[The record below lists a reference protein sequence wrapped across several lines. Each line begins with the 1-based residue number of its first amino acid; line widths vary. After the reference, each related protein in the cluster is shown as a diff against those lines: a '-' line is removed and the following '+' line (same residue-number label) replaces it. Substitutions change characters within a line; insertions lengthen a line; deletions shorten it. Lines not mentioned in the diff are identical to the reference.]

1 MIKMSSMMRGMQG
14 YVISLAAN
22 SASSSRT
29 LLSLLRAAAVLA
41 RWLSASEELL
51 LAMAPMLEV
60 STIS

>member
-1 MIKMSSMMRGMQG
+1 
-14 YVISLAAN
+14 
-22 SASSSRT
+22 